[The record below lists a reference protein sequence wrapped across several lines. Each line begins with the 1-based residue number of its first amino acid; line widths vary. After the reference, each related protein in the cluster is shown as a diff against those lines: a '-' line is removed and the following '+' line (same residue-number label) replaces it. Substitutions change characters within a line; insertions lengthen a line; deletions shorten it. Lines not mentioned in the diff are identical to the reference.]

1 MSPTA
6 PPTPDAG
13 PQSIRKVAIASLTG
27 TALEWYDFFLYGTAS
42 ALVFGTLFFPGA
54 SSLAGTLASFGTF
67 AVGFAAR
74 PLGGVLFGHFGDRLG
89 RKPMLVTTLLI
100 MGLTTFLIG
109 ALPTYAQIGV
119 WAPILL
125 TLLRVLQGIAVGGEW
140 GGGVLM
146 ITEHAPAKRRGFYSA
161 WSQVGINLG
170 FITSAAAF
178 AAVQALPEEAF
189 LSWGWRVPFLLG
201 AVPALVGLII
211 RLKIEETPEF
221 QSVQHGGEKQR
232 LPILHALTT
241 QPRSILI
248 TAGARMAENGAS
260 YIFLVFSLAY
270 GKHIGIDNGLL
281 LTGIIIA
288 NVVEAASMVG
298 FGALS
303 DRVGRRPVYMAGAA
317 TLVVFAFPFF
327 WLVDTGTPALV
338 WLAFVVAIGIGH
350 GAMIGT
356 QPSFFT
362 ELFGKS
368 SRYSAISFGHEF
380 ASVFAGG
387 LSPLIATALLA
398 ATDSTWPISVYLI
411 FLGCITLVSVYVARE
426 TVQRETAPN
435 GLRGRA
441 RTASGRGDP
450 HPGTDD
456 VERDR
461 QYRVPGT

>member
-1 MSPTA
+1 MSPT
-6 PPTPDAG
+6 TPHKPAAG
-13 PQSIRKVAIASLTG
+13 PQSIRKIAIASLTG

-42 ALVFGTLFFPGA
+42 ALVLGTLFFPEA

-74 PLGGVLFGHFGDRLG
+74 PLGGIVFGHFGDRLG
-89 RKPMLVTTLLI
+89 RKPMLVITLLV
-100 MGLTTFLIG
+100 MGFTTFLIG

-140 GGGVLM
+140 GGSVLM
-146 ITEHAPAKRRGFYSA
+146 ITEHAPAGRRGFYSA

-170 FITSAAAF
+170 FVTSAGVF
-178 AAVQALPEEAF
+178 AAVQAMSDEAF
-189 LSWGWRVPFLLG
+189 LSWGWRIPFLLG
-201 AVPALVGLII
+201 AVPALVGLVI

-221 QSVQHGGEKQR
+221 QSVQHEGEKQR
-232 LPILHALTT
+232 LPLLHALKTH
-241 QPRSILI
+241 PRSILI

-270 GKHIGIDNGLL
+270 GKHIGVGNGLL
-281 LTGIIIA
+281 LTGIIVA
-288 NVVEAASMVG
+288 NVVEGASMVG

-303 DRVGRRPVYMAGAA
+303 DRIGRRPVYMAGAV
-317 TLVVFAFPFF
+317 TLVLFAFPFF
-327 WLVDTGTPALV
+327 WLLDTGTPVLV
-338 WLAFVVAIGIGH
+338 WLALVVAIGIGH

-368 SRYSAISFGHEF
+368 SRYSAISLGHEL

-398 ATDSTWPISVYLI
+398 ATDSSWPISLYIVV
-411 FLGCITLVSVYVARE
+411 LGCITLVSVYFARE
-426 TVQRETAPN
+426 TVQRDVPPTPAPR
-435 GLRGRA
+435 L
-441 RTASGRGDP
+441 
-450 HPGTDD
+450 HPA
-456 VERDR
+456 
-461 QYRVPGT
+461 

>member
-6 PPTPDAG
+6 PHKPAAG
-13 PQSIRKVAIASLTG
+13 PQPIRRIAIAGLTG

-42 ALVFGTLFFPGA
+42 ALVLGTLFFPEA

-74 PLGGVLFGHFGDRLG
+74 PLGGVIFGHFGDRLG
-89 RKPMLVTTLLI
+89 RKPMLVITLLV
-100 MGLTTFLIG
+100 MGFTTFLIG

-119 WAPILL
+119 WAPVLL

-140 GGGVLM
+140 GGSVLM
-146 ITEHAPAKRRGFYSA
+146 ITEHAPAGRRGFYSA

-170 FITSAAAF
+170 FVTSAGVF
-178 AAVQALPEEAF
+178 AAVQTLSDEAF
-189 LSWGWRVPFLLG
+189 LSWGWRLPFLLG
-201 AVPALVGLII
+201 AVPALVGLVI

-221 QSVQHGGEKQR
+221 QSVQHEGDEQR
-232 LPILHALTT
+232 LPILHALRTH
-241 QPRSILI
+241 PRAILV

-270 GKHIGIDNGLL
+270 GKHIGVGNGLL
-281 LTGIIIA
+281 LTGIIVA
-288 NVVEAASMVG
+288 NVVEGASMVG

-303 DRVGRRPVYMAGAA
+303 DRIGRRPVYMAGAA
-317 TLVVFAFPFF
+317 ALIVFAFPFF
-327 WLVDTGTPALV
+327 WLLDTGTPALV
-338 WLAFVVAIGIGH
+338 WLAFIIAIGIGH

-368 SRYSAISFGHEF
+368 SRYSAISLGHEL

-398 ATDSTWPISVYLI
+398 ATDSSWPISLYLVV
-411 FLGCITLVSVYVARE
+411 LGCITLVSVYFARE
-426 TVQRETAPN
+426 TVQRDTAP
-435 GLRGRA
+435 
-441 RTASGRGDP
+441 TPDP
-450 HPGTDD
+450 RLQPAGTY
-456 VERDR
+456 E
-461 QYRVPGT
+461 

>member
-1 MSPTA
+1 MSPT
-6 PPTPDAG
+6 TPHKPAAG
-13 PQSIRKVAIASLTG
+13 PPSIRKVAIASLTG

-42 ALVFGTLFFPGA
+42 ALVLGTLFFPEA

-74 PLGGVLFGHFGDRLG
+74 PLGGMIFGHFGDRLG
-89 RKPMLVTTLLI
+89 RKPMLVITLLV

-119 WAPILL
+119 WAPVLL

-140 GGGVLM
+140 GGSVLM
-146 ITEHAPAKRRGFYSA
+146 ISEHAPAGRRGFYSA

-170 FITSAAAF
+170 FITSAGVF
-178 AAVQALPEEAF
+178 AAVQALSDEAF
-189 LSWGWRVPFLLG
+189 LSWGWRLPFLLG
-201 AVPALVGLII
+201 AVPALAGLVI

-221 QSVQHGGEKQR
+221 QSVQHKGERQR
-232 LPILHALTT
+232 LPVLHALKT

-270 GKHIGIDNGLL
+270 GKHIGVDNGLL
-281 LTGIIIA
+281 LTGIIVA
-288 NVVEAASMVG
+288 NLVEAVSMVG

-303 DRVGRRPVYMAGAA
+303 DRIGRRPVYMAGAA
-317 TLVVFAFPFF
+317 TLIVFAFPFF
-327 WLVDTGTPALV
+327 WLVDTGIPALV
-338 WLAFVVAIGIGH
+338 WLAFVIAIGIGH

-368 SRYSAISFGHEF
+368 SRYSAMSLGHEL

-398 ATDSTWPISVYLI
+398 ATDSSWPVSLYLVL
-411 FLGCITLVSVYVARE
+411 LGCITLVSVYFARE
-426 TVQRETAPN
+426 TVQRDTAPTPDQ
-435 GLRGRA
+435 R
-441 RTASGRGDP
+441 P
-450 HPGTDD
+450 QPVGTH
-456 VERDR
+456 E
-461 QYRVPGT
+461 

>member
-1 MSPTA
+1 MSPT
-6 PPTPDAG
+6 TPHKPAAG
-13 PQSIRKVAIASLTG
+13 PQSIRKIAIASLTG

-42 ALVFGTLFFPGA
+42 ALVLGTLFFPEA

-74 PLGGVLFGHFGDRLG
+74 PLGGIVFGHFGDRLG
-89 RKPMLVTTLLI
+89 RKPMLVITLLV
-100 MGLTTFLIG
+100 MGFTTFLIG

-140 GGGVLM
+140 GGSVLM
-146 ITEHAPAKRRGFYSA
+146 ITEHAPAGRRGFYSA

-170 FITSAAAF
+170 FVTSAGVF
-178 AAVQALPEEAF
+178 AAVQAMSDEAF
-189 LSWGWRVPFLLG
+189 LSWGWRIPFLLG
-201 AVPALVGLII
+201 AVPALVGLVI
-211 RLKIEETPEF
+211 RLRIEETPEF
-221 QSVQHGGEKQR
+221 QSVQHEGEKQR
-232 LPILHALTT
+232 LPLLHALKTH
-241 QPRSILI
+241 PRSILI

-270 GKHIGIDNGLL
+270 GKHIGVGNGLL
-281 LTGIIIA
+281 LTGIIVA
-288 NVVEAASMVG
+288 NVVEGASMVG

-303 DRVGRRPVYMAGAA
+303 DRIGRRPVYMAGAV
-317 TLVVFAFPFF
+317 TLVLFAFPFF
-327 WLVDTGTPALV
+327 WLLDTGTPVLV
-338 WLAFVVAIGIGH
+338 WLALVVAIGIGH

-368 SRYSAISFGHEF
+368 SRYSAISLGHEL

-398 ATDSTWPISVYLI
+398 ATDSSWPISLYIVV
-411 FLGCITLVSVYVARE
+411 LGCITLVSVYFARE
-426 TVQRETAPN
+426 TVQRDVPPTPAPR
-435 GLRGRA
+435 L
-441 RTASGRGDP
+441 
-450 HPGTDD
+450 HPAVTH
-456 VERDR
+456 
-461 QYRVPGT
+461 

>member
-6 PPTPDAG
+6 PHKPAAG
-13 PQSIRKVAIASLTG
+13 PQSIRKIAIASLTG

-42 ALVFGTLFFPGA
+42 ALVLGTLFFPEA

-74 PLGGVLFGHFGDRLG
+74 PLGGIVFGHFGDRLG
-89 RKPMLVTTLLI
+89 RKPMLVITLLV
-100 MGLTTFLIG
+100 MGFTTFLIG

-140 GGGVLM
+140 GGSVLM
-146 ITEHAPAKRRGFYSA
+146 ITEHAPEGRRGFYSA

-170 FITSAAAF
+170 FVTSAGVF
-178 AAVQALPEEAF
+178 AAVQALSDEAF
-189 LSWGWRVPFLLG
+189 LSWGWRLPFLLG
-201 AVPALVGLII
+201 AVPALVGLVI

-221 QSVQHGGEKQR
+221 RSVQHEGDKQR
-232 LPILHALTT
+232 LPIVHALRTH
-241 QPRSILI
+241 PRAILV

-260 YIFLVFSLAY
+260 YVFLVFSLAY
-270 GKHIGIDNGLL
+270 GKHIGVGNGLL
-281 LTGIIIA
+281 LTGIIVA
-288 NVVEAASMVG
+288 NVVEGASMVG

-303 DRVGRRPVYMAGAA
+303 DRIGRRPVYMAGAA
-317 TLVVFAFPFF
+317 TLVAFAFPFF

-338 WLAFVVAIGIGH
+338 WLAFIIAIGIGH

-368 SRYSAISFGHEF
+368 SRYSAIALGHEL

-398 ATDSTWPISVYLI
+398 ATDASWPISLYLI
-411 FLGCITLVSVYVARE
+411 FLGCITLVSVYFARE
-426 TVQRETAPN
+426 TVQRDTAPAPEPR
-435 GLRGRA
+435 LLPA
-441 RTASGRGDP
+441 
-450 HPGTDD
+450 GTH
-456 VERDR
+456 E
-461 QYRVPGT
+461 

>member
-1 MSPTA
+1 MSPT
-6 PPTPDAG
+6 TPHKPAAG
-13 PQSIRKVAIASLTG
+13 PQSIRKIAIASLTG

-42 ALVFGTLFFPGA
+42 ALVLGTLFFPEA

-74 PLGGVLFGHFGDRLG
+74 PLGGIVFGHFGDRLG
-89 RKPMLVTTLLI
+89 RKPMLVITLLV
-100 MGLTTFLIG
+100 MGFTTFLIG

-140 GGGVLM
+140 GGSVLM
-146 ITEHAPAKRRGFYSA
+146 ITEHAPAGRRGFYSA

-170 FITSAAAF
+170 FVTSAGVF
-178 AAVQALPEEAF
+178 AAVQAMSDEAF
-189 LSWGWRVPFLLG
+189 LSWGWRIPFLLG
-201 AVPALVGLII
+201 AVPALVGLVI

-221 QSVQHGGEKQR
+221 QSVQHEGEKQR
-232 LPILHALTT
+232 LPLLHALKTH
-241 QPRSILI
+241 PRSILI

-270 GKHIGIDNGLL
+270 GKHIGVGNGLL
-281 LTGIIIA
+281 LTGIIVA
-288 NVVEAASMVG
+288 NVVEGASMVG

-303 DRVGRRPVYMAGAA
+303 DRIGRRPVYMAGAV
-317 TLVVFAFPFF
+317 TLVLFAFPFF
-327 WLVDTGTPALV
+327 WLLDTGTPVLV
-338 WLAFVVAIGIGH
+338 WLALVVAIGIGH

-368 SRYSAISFGHEF
+368 SRYSAISLGHEL

-398 ATDSTWPISVYLI
+398 ATDSSWPISLYIVV
-411 FLGCITLVSVYVARE
+411 LGCITLVSVYFARE
-426 TVQRETAPN
+426 TVQRDVPPTPAPR
-435 GLRGRA
+435 L
-441 RTASGRGDP
+441 
-450 HPGTDD
+450 HPAGTH
-456 VERDR
+456 E
-461 QYRVPGT
+461 

>member
-1 MSPTA
+1 MSPT
-6 PPTPDAG
+6 TPHQPAAR
-13 PQSIRKVAIASLTG
+13 PQSIRRVAIASLTG

-74 PLGGVLFGHFGDRLG
+74 PLGGVIFGHFGDRIG
-89 RKPMLVTTLLI
+89 RKPMLVITLLI
-100 MGLTTFLIG
+100 MGVTTCLIG

-125 TLLRVLQGIAVGGEW
+125 TLLRVFQGIAVGGEW
-140 GGGVLM
+140 GGSVLM
-146 ITEHAPAKRRGFYSA
+146 ITEHAPAERRGFYSA

-170 FITSAAAF
+170 FIASAGAF
-178 AAVQALPEEAF
+178 AAVQTLSDEAF

-201 AVPALVGLII
+201 AVPALVGLLI

-221 QSVQHGGEKQR
+221 QAVKHEGKKER
-232 LPILHALTT
+232 LPVLHALRTH
-241 QPRSILI
+241 PRSILI
-248 TAGARMAENGAS
+248 TAGARMAENGGS
-260 YIFLVFSLAY
+260 YIFLVFTLAY
-270 GKHIGIDNGLL
+270 GKHIGVDSGLL

-288 NVVEAASMVG
+288 NVVEGVSMVG

-303 DRVGRRPVYMAGAA
+303 DRIGRRPVYMAGAA
-317 TLVVFAFPFF
+317 TLVLFAFPFF

-338 WLAFVVAIGIGH
+338 WLAFIIALGIGH

-368 SRYSAISFGHEF
+368 SRYSAISLGHEL

-398 ATDSTWPISVYLI
+398 ATDASWPISLYLV
-411 FLGCITLVSVYVARE
+411 FLGCITLVSVYFARE
-426 TVQRETAPN
+426 TVQRDAPPTPAAQ
-435 GLRGRA
+435 LQPA
-441 RTASGRGDP
+441 
-450 HPGTDD
+450 GTR
-456 VERDR
+456 E
-461 QYRVPGT
+461 

>member
-1 MSPTA
+1 MSSI
-6 PPTPDAG
+6 TPHERAAS
-13 PQSIRKVAIASLTG
+13 PQSIRKVALASLAG

-42 ALVFGTLFFPGA
+42 ALVFGPLFFPGA

-74 PLGGVLFGHFGDRLG
+74 PLGGIVFGHFGDRLG
-89 RKPMLVTTLLI
+89 RKPMLVITLLI
-100 MGLTTFLIG
+100 MGVATFLIG
-109 ALPTYAQIGV
+109 ALPTYEQIGV

-125 TLLRVLQGIAVGGEW
+125 VLLRVLQGIAVGGEW

-146 ITEHAPAKRRGFYSA
+146 ITERAPAGRRGFYSA

-170 FITSAAAF
+170 FITSAGVF
-178 AAVQALPEEAF
+178 AAVQTMSDEAF
-189 LSWGWRVPFLLG
+189 MSWGWRIPFLLG
-201 AVPALVGLII
+201 AVPALVGLVI

-221 QSVQHGGEKQR
+221 QAVQHEGTKER
-232 LPILHALTT
+232 LPVLHALRTH
-241 QPRSILI
+241 PRSILI
-248 TAGARMAENGAS
+248 AAGARMAENGGS

-270 GKHIGIDNGLL
+270 GKHIGVDSGLL

-303 DRVGRRPVYMAGAA
+303 DRIGRRPVYMAGAA
-317 TLVVFAFPFF
+317 SLVVFAFPFF

-338 WLAFVVAIGIGH
+338 WLAFVIALGIGH

-368 SRYSAISFGHEF
+368 SRYSAISLGHEL

-398 ATDSTWPISVYLI
+398 ATDSYWPISLYLI
-411 FLGCITLVSVYVARE
+411 GLGCITLVAVYFARE
-426 TVQRETAPN
+426 TVQRDAPSAPAPQ
-435 GLRGRA
+435 LQP
-441 RTASGRGDP
+441 AS
-450 HPGTDD
+450 TL
-456 VERDR
+456 E
-461 QYRVPGT
+461 

>member
-1 MSPTA
+1 MSPT
-6 PPTPDAG
+6 TPHKPAAG

-42 ALVFGTLFFPGA
+42 ALVLGTLFFPEA

-74 PLGGVLFGHFGDRLG
+74 PLGGIIFGHFGDRLG
-89 RKPMLVTTLLI
+89 RKPMLVITLLI

-140 GGGVLM
+140 GGSVLM
-146 ITEHAPAKRRGFYSA
+146 ITEHAPAGRRGFYSA

-170 FITSAAAF
+170 FVTSAGVF
-178 AAVQALPEEAF
+178 AAVQTMSDEAF
-189 LSWGWRVPFLLG
+189 LSWGWRLPFLLG
-201 AVPALVGLII
+201 AVPALAGLVI

-221 QSVQHGGEKQR
+221 QSVQHEGGKQR
-232 LPILHALTT
+232 LPILHALKT
-241 QPRSILI
+241 QPRAILI

-270 GKHIGIDNGLL
+270 GKHIGVGNGLL
-281 LTGIIIA
+281 LTGIIVA
-288 NVVEAASMVG
+288 NIVEGASMVG

-317 TLVVFAFPFF
+317 TLIVFAFPFF

-338 WLAFVVAIGIGH
+338 WLAFIIAIGIGH

-368 SRYSAISFGHEF
+368 SRYSAISLGHEL

-398 ATDSTWPISVYLI
+398 ATDSSWPVSVYLVV
-411 FLGCITLVSVYVARE
+411 LGCITLVSVYFARE
-426 TVQRETAPN
+426 TVRRDTAPTSDQRLQPA
-435 GLRGRA
+435 G
-441 RTASGRGDP
+441 ASD
-450 HPGTDD
+450 
-456 VERDR
+456 
-461 QYRVPGT
+461 

>member
-6 PPTPDAG
+6 PHKPAAG
-13 PQSIRKVAIASLTG
+13 PQSIRKIAIASLTG

-42 ALVFGTLFFPGA
+42 ALVLGTLFFPEA

-74 PLGGVLFGHFGDRLG
+74 PLGGIIFGHFGDRLG
-89 RKPMLVTTLLI
+89 RKPMLVITLLV
-100 MGLTTFLIG
+100 MGFTTFLIG

-119 WAPILL
+119 WAPVLL

-140 GGGVLM
+140 GGSVLM
-146 ITEHAPAKRRGFYSA
+146 ITEHAPAGRRGFYSA

-170 FITSAAAF
+170 FVTSAGVF
-178 AAVQALPEEAF
+178 AAVQSLSDEAF
-189 LSWGWRVPFLLG
+189 LSWGWRLPFLLG
-201 AVPALVGLII
+201 AVPALVGLVI

-221 QSVQHGGEKQR
+221 QSVQHEGGKQR
-232 LPILHALTT
+232 LPILHALRTH
-241 QPRSILI
+241 PRAILV

-270 GKHIGIDNGLL
+270 GKHIGVGNGLL
-281 LTGIIIA
+281 LAGIIVA
-288 NVVEAASMVG
+288 NVVEGASMVG

-303 DRVGRRPVYMAGAA
+303 DRIGRRPVYMAGAA
-317 TLVVFAFPFF
+317 TLIVFAFPFF

-338 WLAFVVAIGIGH
+338 WLAFIIAIGIGH

-362 ELFGKS
+362 ELFGKT
-368 SRYSAISFGHEF
+368 SRYSAIALGHEF

-398 ATDSTWPISVYLI
+398 ATDASWPISLYLI
-411 FLGCITLVSVYVARE
+411 VLGCITLVSVYCARE
-426 TVQRETAPN
+426 TVQHDTAP
-435 GLRGRA
+435 
-441 RTASGRGDP
+441 TPDP
-450 HPGTDD
+450 RLQPAGTH
-456 VERDR
+456 E
-461 QYRVPGT
+461 

>member
-1 MSPTA
+1 MSSITRHELAA
-6 PPTPDAG
+6 P
-13 PQSIRKVAIASLTG
+13 PQSIRKVAIASLAG

-42 ALVFGTLFFPGA
+42 ALVFGPLFFPGA

-74 PLGGVLFGHFGDRLG
+74 PLGGIVFGHFGDRLG
-89 RKPMLVTTLLI
+89 RKPMLVITLLV
-100 MGLTTFLIG
+100 MGVATFLIG

-125 TLLRVLQGIAVGGEW
+125 VLLRVLQGIAVGGEW

-146 ITEHAPAKRRGFYSA
+146 ITERAPEGRRGFYSA

-170 FITSAAAF
+170 FITSAGVF
-178 AAVQALPEEAF
+178 AAVQTMSDEAF
-189 LSWGWRVPFLLG
+189 LSWGWRIPFLLG
-201 AVPALVGLII
+201 AIPALVGLVI

-221 QSVQHGGEKQR
+221 QTVEHEGDKQR
-232 LPILHALTT
+232 LPILHALRTH
-241 QPRSILI
+241 PRSILI
-248 TAGARMAENGAS
+248 AAGARMAENGGS
-260 YIFLVFSLAY
+260 YVFLVFSLAY
-270 GKHIGIDNGLL
+270 GKHIGVDSGLL

-288 NVVEAASMVG
+288 NVVEGASMVG

-303 DRVGRRPVYMAGAA
+303 DRIGRRPVYMAGAA

-338 WLAFVVAIGIGH
+338 WLAFVIALGIGH

-368 SRYSAISFGHEF
+368 SRYSAISLGHEL

-398 ATDSTWPISVYLI
+398 ATNSSWPISLYLVG
-411 FLGCITLVSVYVARE
+411 LGCVTLVAVYFARE
-426 TVQRETAPN
+426 TVQRDATATQAPR
-435 GLRGRA
+435 LQPA
-441 RTASGRGDP
+441 DM
-450 HPGTDD
+450 HD
-456 VERDR
+456 
-461 QYRVPGT
+461 

>member
-1 MSPTA
+1 MSSI
-6 PPTPDAG
+6 TPHERAAS
-13 PQSIRKVAIASLTG
+13 PQSIRKVALASLAG

-42 ALVFGTLFFPGA
+42 ALVFGPLFFPGA

-74 PLGGVLFGHFGDRLG
+74 PLGGIVFGHFGDRLG
-89 RKPMLVTTLLI
+89 RKPMLVITLLI
-100 MGLTTFLIG
+100 MGVATFLIG
-109 ALPTYAQIGV
+109 ALPTHEQIGV

-125 TLLRVLQGIAVGGEW
+125 VLLRVLQGIAVGGEW

-146 ITEHAPAKRRGFYSA
+146 ITERAPAGRRGFYSA

-170 FITSAAAF
+170 FITSAGVF
-178 AAVQALPEEAF
+178 AAVQTMSDEAF
-189 LSWGWRVPFLLG
+189 MSWGWRIPFLLG
-201 AVPALVGLII
+201 AVPALVGLVI

-221 QSVQHGGEKQR
+221 QAVQHEGTKER
-232 LPILHALTT
+232 LPVLHALRTH
-241 QPRSILI
+241 PRSILI
-248 TAGARMAENGAS
+248 AAGARMAENGGS

-270 GKHIGIDNGLL
+270 GKHIGVDSGLL

-303 DRVGRRPVYMAGAA
+303 DRIGRRPVYMAGAA
-317 TLVVFAFPFF
+317 SLVVFAFPFF

-338 WLAFVVAIGIGH
+338 WLAFVIALGIGH

-368 SRYSAISFGHEF
+368 SRYSAISLGHEL

-398 ATDSTWPISVYLI
+398 ATDSYWPISLYLI
-411 FLGCITLVSVYVARE
+411 GLGCITLVAVYFARE
-426 TVQRETAPN
+426 TVQRDAPSAPAPQ
-435 GLRGRA
+435 LQP
-441 RTASGRGDP
+441 AS
-450 HPGTDD
+450 TL
-456 VERDR
+456 E
-461 QYRVPGT
+461 

>member
-6 PPTPDAG
+6 PHKPAAG
-13 PQSIRKVAIASLTG
+13 PQSIRKIAIASLTG

-42 ALVFGTLFFPGA
+42 ALVLGTLFFPDA

-74 PLGGVLFGHFGDRLG
+74 PLGGIIFGHFGDRLG
-89 RKPMLVTTLLI
+89 RKPMLVITLLV
-100 MGLTTFLIG
+100 MGFTTFLIG

-119 WAPILL
+119 WAPVLL

-140 GGGVLM
+140 GGSVLM
-146 ITEHAPAKRRGFYSA
+146 ITEHAPAGRRGYYSA

-170 FITSAAAF
+170 FVTSAGVF
-178 AAVQALPEEAF
+178 AAVQAMSDEAF
-189 LSWGWRVPFLLG
+189 LSWGWRIPFLLG
-201 AVPALVGLII
+201 AVPALVGLVI

-221 QSVQHGGEKQR
+221 QSVQHEGEKQR
-232 LPILHALTT
+232 LPILHALKTH
-241 QPRSILI
+241 PRSILI

-270 GKHIGIDNGLL
+270 GKHIGVSNGLL
-281 LTGIIIA
+281 LTGIIVA
-288 NVVEAASMVG
+288 NVVEGASMVG

-303 DRVGRRPVYMAGAA
+303 DRIGRRPVYMAGAA
-317 TLVVFAFPFF
+317 TLIVFAFPFF

-338 WLAFVVAIGIGH
+338 WLAFIIAIGIGH

-368 SRYSAISFGHEF
+368 SRYSAIALGHEL
-380 ASVFAGG
+380 AAVFAGG

-398 ATDSTWPISVYLI
+398 ATDASWPISLYLI
-411 FLGCITLVSVYVARE
+411 VLGCITLVSVYFARE
-426 TVQRETAPN
+426 TVQRDTAP
-435 GLRGRA
+435 
-441 RTASGRGDP
+441 TPDP
-450 HPGTDD
+450 QLQPAGTH
-456 VERDR
+456 E
-461 QYRVPGT
+461 

>member
-6 PPTPDAG
+6 PHKPAAG
-13 PQSIRKVAIASLTG
+13 PQSIRKIAIASLTG

-42 ALVFGTLFFPGA
+42 ALVLGTLFFPDA
-54 SSLAGTLASFGTF
+54 SPLAGTLASFGTF

-74 PLGGVLFGHFGDRLG
+74 PIGGIIFGHFGDRLG
-89 RKPMLVTTLLI
+89 RKPMLVITLLI
-100 MGLTTFLIG
+100 MGFTTFLIG
-109 ALPTYAQIGV
+109 TLPTYAQIGV

-140 GGGVLM
+140 GGSVLM
-146 ITEHAPAKRRGFYSA
+146 ITEHAPAGRRGFYSA

-170 FITSAAAF
+170 FITSAGVF
-178 AAVQALPEEAF
+178 AAVQTLSDEAF

-201 AVPALVGLII
+201 AVPALVGLFI

-221 QSVQHGGEKQR
+221 QSVQHEGDKQR
-232 LPILHALTT
+232 MPVLHALRTH
-241 QPRSILI
+241 PRAILI

-270 GKHIGIDNGLL
+270 GKHIGVSNGLL
-281 LTGIIIA
+281 LTGIIFA
-288 NVVEAASMVG
+288 NIVEAASMVG

-303 DRVGRRPVYMAGAA
+303 DRIGRRPVYMAGAA
-317 TLVVFAFPFF
+317 TLIVFAFPFF
-327 WLVDTGTPALV
+327 WLVDTGAPVLV
-338 WLAFVVAIGIGH
+338 WLAFIIAIGIGH

-362 ELFGKS
+362 ELFGKT
-368 SRYSAISFGHEF
+368 SRYSAIALGHEF

-398 ATDSTWPISVYLI
+398 ATDASWPISVYLI
-411 FLGCITLVSVYVARE
+411 VLGCITLVAVYFSRE
-426 TVQRETAPN
+426 TVRHDTAPTPDSQ
-435 GLRGRA
+435 LQPA
-441 RTASGRGDP
+441 
-450 HPGTDD
+450 GTH
-456 VERDR
+456 E
-461 QYRVPGT
+461 

>member
-6 PPTPDAG
+6 PHKPAAE
-13 PQSIRKVAIASLTG
+13 PQSIRKIAIASLTG

-42 ALVFGTLFFPGA
+42 ALVLGTLFFPEA

-74 PLGGVLFGHFGDRLG
+74 PLGGIIFGHFGDRLG
-89 RKPMLVTTLLI
+89 RKPMLVITLLV
-100 MGLTTFLIG
+100 MGFTTFLIG

-140 GGGVLM
+140 GGSVLM
-146 ITEHAPAKRRGFYSA
+146 ITEHAPAGRRGFYSA

-170 FITSAAAF
+170 FITSAGVF
-178 AAVQALPEEAF
+178 AAVQTLSDEAF
-189 LSWGWRVPFLLG
+189 LSWGWRIPFLLG
-201 AVPALVGLII
+201 AVPALVGLVI

-221 QSVQHGGEKQR
+221 QSVQHEGEKQR
-232 LPILHALTT
+232 LPILHALKTH
-241 QPRSILI
+241 PRSIMI

-270 GKHIGIDNGLL
+270 GKHIGVSNGLL
-281 LTGIIIA
+281 LTGIIVA
-288 NVVEAASMVG
+288 NVVEGASMVG

-303 DRVGRRPVYMAGAA
+303 DRIGRRPVYMAGAA
-317 TLVVFAFPFF
+317 TLIVFAFPFF
-327 WLVDTGTPALV
+327 WLLDTGTPVLV
-338 WLAFVVAIGIGH
+338 WLAFIIAIGIGH

-362 ELFGKS
+362 ELFGKT
-368 SRYSAISFGHEF
+368 SRYSAISLGHEL

-398 ATDSTWPISVYLI
+398 ATDASWPISLYIV
-411 FLGCITLVSVYVARE
+411 FLGCITLVSVYFARE
-426 TVQRETAPN
+426 TVQRDAAP
-435 GLRGRA
+435 A
-441 RTASGRGDP
+441 PDP
-450 HPGTDD
+450 QMQPVGSH
-456 VERDR
+456 E
-461 QYRVPGT
+461 

>member
-1 MSPTA
+1 MSPT
-6 PPTPDAG
+6 TPHKPAAG
-13 PQSIRKVAIASLTG
+13 PQSIRKIAIASLTG

-42 ALVFGTLFFPGA
+42 ALVLGTLFFPEA

-74 PLGGVLFGHFGDRLG
+74 PLGGIVFGHFGDRLG
-89 RKPMLVTTLLI
+89 RKPMLVITLLV
-100 MGLTTFLIG
+100 MGFTTFLIG

-140 GGGVLM
+140 GGSVLM
-146 ITEHAPAKRRGFYSA
+146 ITEHAPAGRRGFYSA

-170 FITSAAAF
+170 FVTSAGVF
-178 AAVQALPEEAF
+178 AAVQAMSDEAF
-189 LSWGWRVPFLLG
+189 LSWGWRIPFLLG
-201 AVPALVGLII
+201 AVPALVGLVI

-221 QSVQHGGEKQR
+221 QSVQHEGEKQR
-232 LPILHALTT
+232 LPLLHALKTH
-241 QPRSILI
+241 PRSILI

-270 GKHIGIDNGLL
+270 GKHIGVGNGLL
-281 LTGIIIA
+281 LTGIIVA
-288 NVVEAASMVG
+288 NVVEGASMVG

-303 DRVGRRPVYMAGAA
+303 DRIGRRPVYMAGAV
-317 TLVVFAFPFF
+317 TLILFAFPFF
-327 WLVDTGTPALV
+327 WLLDTGTPVLV
-338 WLAFVVAIGIGH
+338 WLALVVAIGIGH

-368 SRYSAISFGHEF
+368 SRYSAISLGHEL

-398 ATDSTWPISVYLI
+398 ATDSSWPISLYIVV
-411 FLGCITLVSVYVARE
+411 LGCITLVSVYFARE
-426 TVQRETAPN
+426 TVQRDVPPTPAPR
-435 GLRGRA
+435 L
-441 RTASGRGDP
+441 
-450 HPGTDD
+450 HPAGTH
-456 VERDR
+456 E
-461 QYRVPGT
+461 

>member
-1 MSPTA
+1 MSPN
-6 PPTPDAG
+6 TPHKSPAR
-13 PQSIRKVAIASLTG
+13 PQSIRRVALASLTG

-42 ALVFGTLFFPGA
+42 ALVFGTLFFPEA

-89 RKPMLVTTLLI
+89 RKPMLVITLLI

-140 GGGVLM
+140 GGSVLM
-146 ITEHAPAKRRGFYSA
+146 ITEHAPAGRRGYYSA

-170 FITSAAAF
+170 FITSAGVF
-178 AAVQALPEEAF
+178 AAVQALSDEAF
-189 LSWGWRVPFLLG
+189 LSWGWRIPFLLG
-201 AVPALVGLII
+201 AVPALVGLVI

-221 QSVQHGGEKQR
+221 QNVQHEGHKQR
-232 LPILHALTT
+232 LPILHAIRT

-248 TAGARMAENGAS
+248 TAGARMAENGGS

-270 GKHIGIDNGLL
+270 GKHIGVGNGLL
-281 LTGIIIA
+281 LTGIIVA
-288 NVVEAASMVG
+288 NVVEGASMVG

-327 WLVDTGTPALV
+327 WLVDTGAPALV
-338 WLAFVVAIGIGH
+338 WLAFIIAMGIGH

-362 ELFGKS
+362 ELFGRT
-368 SRYSAISFGHEF
+368 SRYSAISLGHEL

-387 LSPLIATALLA
+387 LSPLIATALLT
-398 ATDSTWPISVYLI
+398 ATDSSWPVSLYLVV
-411 FLGCITLVSVYVARE
+411 LGCITLVSVFFARE
-426 TVQRETAPN
+426 TVLRQAPPKQETPLQPA
-435 GLRGRA
+435 
-441 RTASGRGDP
+441 
-450 HPGTDD
+450 GTP
-456 VERDR
+456 E
-461 QYRVPGT
+461 